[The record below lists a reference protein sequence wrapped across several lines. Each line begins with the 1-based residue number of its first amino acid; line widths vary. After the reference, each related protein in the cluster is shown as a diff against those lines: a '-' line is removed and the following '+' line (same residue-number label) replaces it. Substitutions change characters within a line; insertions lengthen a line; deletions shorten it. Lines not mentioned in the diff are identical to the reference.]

1 MPDTYGKEERIE
13 EIRITEQKVV
23 LVIILKHTTKKGIY
37 EIIEG
42 RKSEKK
48 IIVINIAV
56 KVEGKIKKN

>member
-1 MPDTYGKEERIE
+1 
-13 EIRITEQKVV
+13 V
-23 LVIILKHTTKKGIY
+23 LKFAVLGIY

-56 KVEGKIKKN
+56 KVEGKIMEN

>member
-1 MPDTYGKEERIE
+1 MF
-13 EIRITEQKVV
+13 RITKSNQQSQ
-23 LVIILKHTTKKGIY
+23 ITTWKRISNSTKFGIY